1 MTKTEKQSLKRLLTE
16 WGHFTKTI
24 RSQKAEIAEFKK
36 VCTDIEHARDS
47 AGKCEII
54 SMDSL
59 REKAERLGININS
72 RMSRQGEL
80 DEIINDLPYDMQAIL
95 RTRYIK
101 GIAWENMPANLPFYM
116 SVRHC
121 YRLHNKALEI
131 IAEKYPDFFDP
142 TQSKATDYK

>member
-59 REKAERLGININS
+59 REKAE
-72 RMSRQGEL
+72 EL